1 MGHIKCAGLICAV
14 EQVLSSIIKKDVRIT
29 MQFDSPLSLFQHLL
43 AMNEDDMEASLA
55 TFISKKHQF
64 YSEVVA
70 LILAHLANKERTLFS
85 HLISQQAERLVE
97 DNAIQ
102 NLENTQIGVYKLT
115 KKLGYGGMGA
125 VYLGQRNDKQL
136 KQQVAI
142 KFIFPSIAAITQGN
156 LLFKEAQY
164 LANVV
169 HNNIARVYTV
179 DVTKEAIPYMVMEY
193 IDGIPIDV
201 FCNNGSLTLIER
213 LKLFK
218 KVCSAIYEAHK
229 NLVIHADLKPSNI
242 LVDKCGEPK
251 VLDFGIAQTYG
262 NADNNQSTHSAA
274 SIHYASPEQLEGKN
288 LSVSSDIY
296 SAGKVLQRLIEGA
309 PTSNH
314 IVKRWVDECIK
325 KCTEHDA
332 SSRVEG
338 FELLIFGINK
348 ILNFNRPRWCE
359 PKLIESV
366 VTYASRNYIFI
377 SSVVLLSLVVA
388 IFTYSLAL
396 KNQKLS
402 EQNETN
408 KHVISFLSSLF
419 NKNTQQSDEFS
430 VFELLSKNQSSK
442 NAYSQQVNAH
452 YAQSP
457 FTFLL
462 FGNHSAEINEEIKV
476 QVINTK
482 KLRSDSKIVIEGGGE
497 VSTEG
502 EYRHRFNKTGVY
514 PVKINVKSGT
524 KSHVLTL
531 HFIIR
536 DGKNI
541 PFRFVDVA
549 KSDQSYADIHYLAL
563 KGVLIGR
570 PGVQSSQRL
579 FEPKQYVKKAEA
591 LKIIMLAAYSRNII
605 SLTPPHKV
613 YTNLIL
619 VNEHGGIEDYSWASV
634 FLSKIDKLNLLDS
647 VEEFNPKELTKRI
660 WLSEFIVKLLQL
672 FDPTELN
679 DFPAAFTDIGNFNN
693 EKDIDIA
700 TIIKFYQLLTTKD
713 GAFYPETPMTR
724 REVAGVAAK
733 ILRLPLI
740 NSPLSTDASTLTADN
755 LEIMKNALIS
765 QRKAE
770 ELNKDCCK

>member
-1 MGHIKCAGLICAV
+1 
-14 EQVLSSIIKKDVRIT
+14 

-43 AMNEDDMEASLA
+43 VMNEDDMEVSLT
-55 TFISKKHQF
+55 TFISEEHPF
-64 YSEVVA
+64 YSEVIA
-70 LILAHLANKERTLFS
+70 LISAHLANKENTLFS
-85 HLISQQAERLVE
+85 HLISQHAEELV
-97 DNAIQ
+97 DDKGIQ
-102 NLENTQIGVYKLT
+102 DLENTQIGVYKLT
-115 KKLGYGGMGA
+115 KKLGQGGMGV
-125 VYLGQRNDKQL
+125 VYLGERNDKQL

-142 KFIFPSIAAITQGN
+142 KLIFPSMAAITQGN
-156 LLFKEAQY
+156 LLLKEAQY

-179 DVTKEAIPYMVMEY
+179 DVTKDAIPYMVMEY

-201 FCNNGSLTLIER
+201 FCNNGTLTLTER
-213 LKLFK
+213 LTLFK

-229 NLVIHADLKPSNI
+229 NFVIHADLKPSNI
-242 LVDKCGEPK
+242 LVDKYGEPK

-262 NADNNQSTHSAA
+262 NMDTDQKTHSAA
-274 SIHYASPEQLEGKN
+274 SIDYASPEQLEGKK

-296 SAGKVLQRLIEGA
+296 SAGKVLKRLIKGA
-309 PTSNH
+309 PKSNH

-332 SSRVEG
+332 KSRVEG
-338 FELLIFGINK
+338 FEQLIVGINK
-348 ILNFNRPRWCE
+348 ILSFNRPSWCE
-359 PKLIESV
+359 PKLFESV
-366 VTYASRNYIFI
+366 VTYTRRNYIFT

-402 EQNETN
+402 EQNEMN

-430 VFELLSKNQSSK
+430 VFDLLSKNQNAK
-442 NAYSQQVNAH
+442 NAYSQQVNTH
-452 YAQSP
+452 NAQSP
-457 FTFLL
+457 FAFLL

-476 QVINTK
+476 QVINTQ
-482 KLRSDSKIVIEGGGE
+482 KLPPDSKIAIEG
-497 VSTEG
+497 EG
-502 EYRHRFNKTGVY
+502 EISVEGAYRHRFNKIGVY
-514 PVKINVKSGT
+514 PVKINIESG
-524 KSHVLTL
+524 SVNHNLTL

-549 KSDQSYADIHYLAL
+549 KSEQGYDDIHYLAL

-579 FEPKQYVKKAEA
+579 FEPDQYVKKAEA

-605 SLTPPHKV
+605 SLTPPDKV

-619 VNEHGGIEDYSWASV
+619 VNERGGIEDYSWASV
-634 FLSKIDKLNLLDS
+634 FLSKIEELNLLGS
-647 VEEFNPKELTKRI
+647 VDEINPKELTKRI

-672 FDPTELN
+672 FDPTKLN
-679 DFPAAFTDIGNFNN
+679 DFPTAFTDLGNFNN
-693 EKDIDIA
+693 EKDINIA
-700 TIIKFYQLLTTKD
+700 TIIKFYQLLDTKG
-713 GAFYPETPMTR
+713 GAFFPETPMTR

-740 NSPLSTDASTLTADN
+740 NSPLSTNASTLTADN
-755 LEIMKNALIS
+755 LQVMKEALIS
-765 QRKAE
+765 QRKADE
-770 ELNKDCCK
+770 RNEDCCK

>member
-1 MGHIKCAGLICAV
+1 
-14 EQVLSSIIKKDVRIT
+14 

-43 AMNEDDMEASLA
+43 GMNVNDMEVSLA
-55 TFISKKHQF
+55 TFISKDHPF
-64 YSEVVA
+64 YSDVVA
-70 LILAHLANKERTLFS
+70 LISAHIANKERTIFS
-85 HLISQQAERLVE
+85 HLINQQAEELV
-97 DNAIQ
+97 DDKAIQ

-115 KKLGYGGMGA
+115 KKLGQGGMGV
-125 VYLGQRNDKQL
+125 VYLGERNDKQL

-142 KFIFPSIAAITQGN
+142 KFIFPSMAAITQGN
-156 LLFKEAQY
+156 LLLKEAQY

-169 HNNIARVYTV
+169 HNNIAKVYTV
-179 DVTKEAIPYMVMEY
+179 DVTKDAIPYMVMEY
-193 IDGIPIDV
+193 IDGIQIDV
-201 FCNNGSLTLIER
+201 FCNNAALTVTQR
-213 LKLFK
+213 LTLFK

-229 NLVIHADLKPSNI
+229 NFIIHADLKPSNI
-242 LVDKCGEPK
+242 LIDKCGEPK

-262 NADNNQSTHSAA
+262 NTDNVQNIHSAA
-274 SIHYASPEQLEGKN
+274 SIDYASPEQLEGKN

-296 SAGKVLQRLIEGA
+296 SAGKVLQRLIEGV
-309 PTSNH
+309 PTSNR
-314 IVKRWVDECIK
+314 IVKRWVDECIQ
-325 KCTEHDA
+325 KCTEYDA
-332 SSRVEG
+332 KRRVEG
-338 FELLIFGINK
+338 FELLIVGINK
-348 ILNFNRPRWCE
+348 ILSFNRPRWCE

-366 VTYASRNYIFI
+366 VTYARRNYIFTGFL
-377 SSVVLLSLVVA
+377 VLLSLVVT

-430 VFELLSKNQSSK
+430 VFDLLSKNQNTKS
-442 NAYSQQVNAH
+442 AYSQQVNTH
-452 YAQSP
+452 NAQSP
-457 FTFLL
+457 FAFLL

-476 QVINTK
+476 QVINTQ
-482 KLRSDSKIVIEGGGE
+482 KLPPDSKIAIEGEGE
-497 VSTEG
+497 ISVDG
-502 EYRHRFNKTGVY
+502 EYRNRFNKIGVY
-514 PVKINVKSGT
+514 PVKINIKSA
-524 KSHVLTL
+524 SINHDLTL

-579 FEPKQYVKKAEA
+579 FEPNQYVKKAEA

-605 SLTPPHKV
+605 SLTPPDKV

-619 VNEHGGIEDYSWASV
+619 INDRGGIEDYSWASV
-634 FLSKIDKLNLLDS
+634 FLSKIEELNLLGS
-647 VEEFNPKELTKRI
+647 VEEFNPKELTKRM
-660 WLSEFIVKLLQL
+660 WLSELIVRLLQL
-672 FDPTELN
+672 FDPTKLN
-679 DFPAAFTDIGNFNN
+679 NYPTAFTDLGNFSN
-693 EKDIDIA
+693 EKDINIA
-700 TIIKFYQLLTTKD
+700 TIIKFYQLLDTKD

-740 NSPLSTDASTLTADN
+740 NSPLSMDASTLTTDN
-755 LEIMKNALIS
+755 LRTMKEALIS
-765 QRKAE
+765 QRKADE
-770 ELNKDCCK
+770 RIDDCCK